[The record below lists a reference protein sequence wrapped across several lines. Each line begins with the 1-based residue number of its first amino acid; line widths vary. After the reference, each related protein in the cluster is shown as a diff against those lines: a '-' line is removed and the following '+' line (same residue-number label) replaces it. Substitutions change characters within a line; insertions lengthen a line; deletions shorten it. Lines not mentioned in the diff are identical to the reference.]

1 MIICMH
7 YNDQVWDQD
16 GWMLAEFLVC
26 IFLDWDEAEFYNNKK
41 NKMRLI
47 SSHVYQTSLFKKGF
61 IMLRKYFALL

>member
-26 IFLDWDEAEFYNNKK
+26 IFLDWDEAEFYNNKNIK
-41 NKMRLI
+41 W
-47 SSHVYQTSLFKKGF
+47 G
-61 IMLRKYFALL
+61 

>member
-26 IFLDWDEAEFYNNKK
+26 IFLGWDEAEFYNNEKIK
-41 NKMRLI
+41 W
-47 SSHVYQTSLFKKGF
+47 G
-61 IMLRKYFALL
+61 